1 MPRQY
6 NAVSPVDGEFNFL
19 NNVEKNTDTYFEVLD
34 MAVGCLNTTAKL
46 RVPSTMRLLQT
57 EEVDGK
63 FVIALVCDSAEQVLY
78 YIKCNVVK
86 DTCLPSESV
95 TQVLLWRTQD
105 IDYQQVTSGLAD
117 KVFLNVLLKEY
128 NIVASDANQTTQGRD
143 FWVRMLGTVMREG
156 YSVYRYDSW
165 ASECTYVQLK
175 DHADIRDNS
184 VDLWGDGEEYE
195 HILALITKD
204 PI

>member
-1 MPRQY
+1 MPRNY
-6 NAVSPVDGEFNFL
+6 NEVSAVDGEFKHLTNTSK
-19 NNVEKNTDTYFEVLD
+19 NNQTYRALVYAEHTDVSR
-34 MAVGCLNTTAKL
+34 NAKL
-46 RVPSTMRLLQT
+46 NLPAGIRLIKVVEHDQLFYIAMVSDAA
-57 EEVDGK
+57 EA
-63 FVIALVCDSAEQVLY
+63 VIY
-78 YIKCNVVK
+78 YIKCQTVSDV
-86 DTCLPSESV
+86 CLTSDPV
-95 TQVLLWRTQD
+95 TQVLLWRTQN

-117 KVFLNVLLKEY
+117 KVFLNILLKEF
-128 NIVASDANQTTQGRD
+128 NIAASDANQTTQGRD